1 MAGVAPSCPPRGL
14 LPSSRHRRSRVPTR
28 RILELMIIT
37 GVLLHPVMGLARLWS
52 MKTLA
57 TSQPGTLMHGVAEAI
72 LIPVGVS

>member
-1 MAGVAPSCPPRGL
+1 
-14 LPSSRHRRSRVPTR
+14 VPTR

-57 TSQPGTLMHGVAEAI
+57 TAPQGSVMHGLAEAI
-72 LIPVGVS
+72 LIPVGTT